1 MIRAISGDSY
11 FLQQIAASGFTG
23 TVHSVFTH
31 AVNIQSEVNGEIF
44 TLATEAMDN
53 APNTLI
59 IDLDTL
65 GNLHIHQHDRVSVQ
79 HDQLLIED
87 KVQIAMQTASHWQC
101 QLPIFPTDQ
110 TCLKTNVVT
119 VKQFIDLHGKSGGMK
134 RSNSPISEFEAETS
148 RLLQQRT
155 SLLRG
160 ELMNQRFDHFQ
171 SYAIDLVGLGPGLT
185 PSGDDF
191 LVGLF
196 AVIHLENSP
205 CYIYKQLCENV
216 ITMMKPLTNAISYTT
231 LKKAANGQ
239 VRESI
244 CSLNYAILYG
254 TEVDSIQELRKVL
267 AIGSSSG
274 TDIALGLISG
284 LEANIKLGG

>member
-1 MIRAISGDSY
+1 MIHAISGDSY

-44 TLATEAMDN
+44 TLATKAMDN

-87 KVQIAMQTASHWQC
+87 KVQIAMQTASRWQC
-101 QLPIFPTDQ
+101 QLPIFPTDP

-205 CYIYKQLCENV
+205 CFIYKQLCESV
-216 ITMMKPLTNAISYTT
+216 IKMIKPLTNAISYTT
-231 LKKAANGQ
+231 LKKAAIGQ

-254 TEVDSIQELRKVL
+254 TEADSIQALRKVL

>member
-44 TLATEAMDN
+44 TLATKAMDN

-87 KVQIAMQTASHWQC
+87 KVQIAMQTASRWQC

-110 TCLKTNVVT
+110 TCLKTNVGT

-254 TEVDSIQELRKVL
+254 TEADSIQALRKVL

>member
-1 MIRAISGDSY
+1 MIRAISSDSY
-11 FLQQIAASGFTG
+11 FLQQIGASGFTG

-44 TLATEAMDN
+44 TLATKAMDN

-87 KVQIAMQTASHWQC
+87 KVQIAMQTASRWQC

-110 TCLKTNVVT
+110 TCLKTNVGT

-171 SYAIDLVGLGPGLT
+171 SYAINLVGLGPGLT

-216 ITMMKPLTNAISYTT
+216 ITQMKPLTNAISYTT

-254 TEVDSIQELRKVL
+254 TEADSIQALRKVL